1 MKKIKVGVLMGGKS
15 VEKEV
20 SFNSGRTVCDHLDT
34 TRYEIIPIFQTD
46 KGALYLL
53 PCHFLHRGKISDFE
67 HRLSTEATMILWD
80 DLKQLIDFMFI
91 AVHGQFAED
100 GTLQGFL
107 ELLQIPYLG
116 SDLFASALCMDKI
129 IQHKI
134 LQSHQINVPRTIS
147 LQPHQINEID
157 SIISM
162 MEDYNIPFPCIVK
175 PAHEGSSLGVSVLFH
190 KDELRNALHHAC
202 TIGGKKQ
209 PVLIQEKLSGMEFAC
224 IIITDYRSGKLIP
237 LTPTEIVPEKGTH
250 FFCYEQ
256 KYMPGRSEKHT
267 PARCPDDMIK
277 KIEQTC
283 VTSML
288 ALGMTNIA
296 RIDGFL
302 TKSGDV
308 VIIDPNSLSGMDPAS
323 FIFRAAAEHDMNHTQ
338 LINHII
344 ETELHAYG
352 MLEPILK
359 QEKKELDGMQT
370 KKLKVAVLLGGSSN
384 EKEISLASGRNIC
397 YKLSP
402 HKYEVIPMFVSQQNE
417 LFPIGPKLLI
427 RNSTKEIEN
436 LLKVEDKINWA
447 DLPYVADFVF
457 IGLHGGMGENGS
469 IQGTLEMLNIP
480 YNGSS
485 VLASALCM
493 DKYKACNYLS
503 SCGFDVPQGQLLNR
517 SDFFNNKEQI
527 IQHIMSTIPL
537 PLIIKPHDDGC
548 SVLVQKA
555 VTKEELIFA
564 LKNIFENGKDFAL
577 IEEYISGM
585 ELTVC
590 CIGNEKPFALP
601 PSQTVAAS
609 SILSIQEKFLPG
621 AGENQTPAPLP
632 ETALQFV
639 RKTIEEIYTAL
650 NLKGYCRIDC
660 FYQNPE
666 ESPTGKERLIF
677 IEANTLPGMT
687 PATCI
692 FHQAA
697 EIGLTP
703 TEFIDN
709 IVAYGLQEHTLVTGN
724 SSVLVQS
731 YGSENRQEL
740 KDY

>member
-1 MKKIKVGVLMGGKS
+1 MGGKS

-20 SFNSGRTVCDHLDT
+20 SFNSGRTVCDHLDR

-46 KGALYLL
+46 QGTLYIL
-53 PCHFLHRGKISDFE
+53 PWHFLHRGKISDFQ
-67 HRLSTEATMILWD
+67 HRLANEATAIVWD

-116 SDLFASALCMDKI
+116 SDLFSSALCMDKA

-134 LQSHQINVPRTIS
+134 LQANHIKVPGSITV
-147 LQPHQINEID
+147 QPHQINDITTIVSTLQD
-157 SIISM
+157 NKLYPPYII
-162 MEDYNIPFPCIVK
+162 K
-175 PAHEGSSLGVSVLFH
+175 PAHEGSSLGVSVVFNEE
-190 KDELRNALHHAC
+190 ELSKALHYAC
-202 TIGGKKQ
+202 TIADKKQ

-224 IIITDYRSGKLIP
+224 IIITNYHSNNLIALP
-237 LTPTEIVPEKGTH
+237 PTEIVPESGTH

-256 KYMPGRSEKHT
+256 KYMPGRSQKYT
-267 PARCPDDMIK
+267 PARCSPEMLK
-277 KIEQTC
+277 KIEATC
-283 VTSML
+283 IKSMQL
-288 ALGMTNIA
+288 LGLTNIA

-302 TKSGDV
+302 TTDGEV

-352 MLEPILK
+352 MLEPLLK
-359 QEKKELDGMQT
+359 EEKRELDIM
-370 KKLKVAVLLGGSSN
+370 KASKLRVAVLLGGSSN
-384 EKEISLASGRNIC
+384 EKEISLVSGRNIC

-402 HKYEVIPMFVSQQNE
+402 QKYEVTPIFVSQENE
-417 LFPIGPKLLI
+417 LYPIGPKLLI

-436 LLKVEDKINWA
+436 LLNSQDKIRWA
-447 DLPYVADFVF
+447 DLPSIADFVF
-457 IGLHGGMGENGS
+457 IGLHGGMGENGCV
-469 IQGTLEMLNIP
+469 QGALEMLNLP

-493 DKYKACNYLS
+493 DKHKACNYLR
-503 SCGFDVPQGQLLNR
+503 SCGFDVPKGQLI
-517 SDFFNNKEQI
+517 SKEQFFSNKEEAVKNI
-527 IQHIMSTIPL
+527 ISALPL

-555 VTKEELIFA
+555 LTKNELMFA
-564 LKNIFENGKDFAL
+564 LENIFTHAKDFAL
-577 IEEYISGM
+577 VEECIVGM

-632 ETALQFV
+632 DAALAFV
-639 RKTIEEIYTAL
+639 KKTIEEIYAAL
-650 NLKGYCRIDC
+650 NLKGYSRIDC
-660 FYQNPE
+660 FYQTAT
-666 ESPTGKERLIF
+666 ESPTGQERLIF

-703 TEFIDN
+703 TAFLDK
-709 IVAYGLQEHTLVTGN
+709 IVAYGLQEGTIVITDNFIDPITLH
-724 SSVLVQS
+724 
-731 YGSENRQEL
+731 EI
-740 KDY
+740 